1 MLMAFAA
8 AIALNDCPPESK
20 TSTYLAM
27 KPGLFPIDQ
36 IMKITA
42 LLLLLIALAFPVSG
56 LWRSAQADDVTAM
69 LTIID
74 SASERSFTIEQL
86 KQKLNGE
93 TIVFYHPYYD
103 REKTFEAFPLRD
115 FLQLMFADS
124 KNSTHSSTVEFL
136 ALDGYQSAAAWEK
149 LVEPGSYL
157 VFRDVEL
164 PEWEI
169 MPKRKVSP
177 GPFAI
182 VWTGKQQTWKNGYPW
197 PWQLHSIR
205 LSKGP
210 E

>member
-1 MLMAFAA
+1 MASTA
-8 AIALNDCPPESK
+8 AIAINDYLPGST
-20 TSTYLAM
+20 TSAYPAM
-27 KPGLFPIDQ
+27 KPGLFPIAP
-36 IMKITA
+36 IMRITA
-42 LLLLLIALAFPVSG
+42 LLPLLLALAFPLIG
-56 LWRSAQADDVTAM
+56 PWRSAQADDVTAM

-74 SASERSFTIEQL
+74 SASKRSFTVAQL
-86 KQKLNGE
+86 KQELDSE
-93 TIVFYHPYYD
+93 TIVFFHPYYD

-115 FLQLMFADS
+115 FLHLVFADA
-124 KNSTHSSTVEFL
+124 KNSAHSSAVEFL
-136 ALDGYQSAAAWEK
+136 ALDGYQSGAAWEK
-149 LVEPGSYL
+149 LVEPGGYL
-157 VFRDVEL
+157 VFRDVEQ
-164 PEWEI
+164 PGWEI

>member
-1 MLMAFAA
+1 
-8 AIALNDCPPESK
+8 
-20 TSTYLAM
+20 M
-27 KPGLFPIDQ
+27 KPGLFPIAS
-36 IMKITA
+36 IMRITA
-42 LLLLLIALAFPVSG
+42 LLPLLLALAFPLTG
-56 LWRSAQADDVTAM
+56 PWRSAQADDATAM

-74 SASERSFTIEQL
+74 SASKRSFTVAQL
-86 KQKLNGE
+86 KQELDSE
-93 TIVFYHPYYD
+93 TIVFFHPYYD

-115 FLQLMFADS
+115 FLHLVFEDA
-124 KNSTHSSTVEFL
+124 KNSAHSSTVEFL
-136 ALDGYQSAAAWEK
+136 ALDGYRSGAAWEK
-149 LVEPGSYL
+149 LVEPGAYL
-157 VFRDVEL
+157 VFRDAEL

-169 MPKRKVSP
+169 MPTRKVSP